1 MTTAQIAS
9 RLETLCRQGDFR
21 TAVEDLYAADAV
33 SIEPEA
39 SGGFEKE
46 THGKDNILQKGEKF
60 YDLVETMHK
69 LDIRDT
75 TVTGNIIALVMGMDI
90 TMKGKPRTSWEEL
103 CVYQVK
109 DGKII
114 SEQFFL

>member
-1 MTTAQIAS
+1 MTTAQIAH

-21 TAVEDLYAADAV
+21 TAVEDLYAADSV

-46 THGKDNILQKGEKF
+46 TRGKDKILQKGEQF
-60 YDLVETMHK
+60 NSMVETVHGI
-69 LDIRDT
+69 DIRDT
-75 TVTGNIIALVMGMDI
+75 TITGNIIALVLAMDV
-90 TMKGKPRTSWEEL
+90 TMKGKPRATWEEL

-109 DGKII
+109 EGKII
-114 SEQFFL
+114 SEQFFM